1 MQGLVFVM
9 VKPIPIQ
16 LLIHSVQYEEF
27 KGSGSFG
34 DEWEASKT
42 LTNVRVEAPTTLQR
56 TETREDKVAQAILF
70 YDCALSNP
78 KSVQFKENDK
88 ITFNNKTMYVKTV
101 DPIYGFTLHHY
112 ELVLV

>member
-16 LLIHSVQYEEF
+16 LLIHSVQYEAF
-27 KGSGSFG
+27 KGNDPFG
-34 DEWEASKT
+34 DEWEEAIT
-42 LTNVRVEAPTTLQR
+42 LTNVRVESPTTLQR
-56 TETREDKVAQAILF
+56 TATREDKVVQAVLF
-70 YDCALSNP
+70 YDCTLSNP
-78 KSVQFKENDK
+78 KNIHFNEKDK
-88 ITFNNKTMYVKTV
+88 IIFNNKTMYVKTV